1 MQAEAHEAARAEVD
15 HLVLEAAEHRKTFKK
30 ALPPRQREDLM
41 SDDQQTPTKALV
53 EIQALVRAAL
63 ESADPT
69 VMRHDLEMILTVV
82 EKALHQRAP
91 E

>member
-1 MQAEAHEAARAEVD
+1 
-15 HLVLEAAEHRKTFKK
+15 
-30 ALPPRQREDLM
+30 M

-63 ESADPT
+63 DSADPT
-69 VMRHDLEMILTVV
+69 VMRHDLEMILTIV
-82 EKALHQRAP
+82 EKALHPRSP